1 MEKYSIRDFDR
12 QFPNEDSCLE
22 WLKDYL
28 YPDGIFCEPCQ
39 RVTKHHKMTTRK
51 SYSCDQ
57 CGHHVHP
64 TAGTI
69 YHKSRTPLRLWFH
82 AVFLMASTRTG
93 VSAKQ
98 LERELG
104 VTYKT
109 AWRMF
114 TKIRDMLDED
124 VAPLSGRVETD
135 ETYIGGRRRGKR
147 GRGAAGKVIV
157 HGIVERDGNIVATVA
172 PDVKAS
178 TLMPNIEARVLP
190 RSIVYSDELPS
201 YSGLWRAG
209 YDHRRVHH
217 AAKVYVVGDAHTNTI
232 EGFWSLVKR
241 GIDGVHHAVS
251 HKYLQHY
258 LDAYTFRWNHRDD
271 AIPMFQTMLRKMV
284 DPA

>member
-1 MEKYSIRDFDR
+1 MDKYSIRDFDR
-12 QFPNEDSCLE
+12 QFPDDDACLE

-28 YPDGIFCEPCQ
+28 YPDGIFCETCQ

-51 SYSCDQ
+51 SYSCDH

-82 AVFLMASTRTG
+82 AVFLIASTRTG

-114 TKIRDMLDED
+114 TKIRDMLDEN
-124 VAPLSGRVETD
+124 VPPLSGQVETD
-135 ETYIGGRRRGKR
+135 ETYIGGRRPGKR
-147 GRGAAGKVIV
+147 GRGAAGKAVV
-157 HGIVERDGNIVATVA
+157 QGIVERDGSIVAIVV
-172 PDVKAS
+172 PDVKAK
-178 TLMPNIEARVLP
+178 TLIPNIQTRVLP
-190 RSIVYSDELPS
+190 SSIVYSDELGS
-201 YSGLWRAG
+201 YNRLDEAG
-209 YDHRRVHH
+209 YEHRRIQHSARVW
-217 AAKVYVVGDAHTNTI
+217 VVGDVHTNTI

-258 LDAYTFRWNHRDD
+258 LDAYTFRWNHRGD

-284 DPA
+284 DAA